1 MDETQKGNETT
12 EQTSFDV
19 EAAPVEAAEAP
30 YTNDTDFESAPLGAL
45 DDNQET
51 AEDADTNARE
61 TYAAD
66 HDADEGQAAGGI
78 GAVPAGAADPQD
90 ADAEPTSAQA
100 PLMPAFLTREEYEQV
115 GDDPD
120 PLPEGFEVKIGRAHV

>member
-61 TYAAD
+61 TCAAD
-66 HDADEGQAAGGI
+66 HDADAGPAEGGRRARTASPPRP
-78 GAVPAGAADPQD
+78 PAP
-90 ADAEPTSAQA
+90 P
-100 PLMPAFLTREEYEQV
+100 P
-115 GDDPD
+115 
-120 PLPEGFEVKIGRAHV
+120 

>member
-30 YTNDTDFESAPLGAL
+30 YTNDTDCESAPLGAL

-61 TYAAD
+61 TCAAD

-78 GAVPAGAADPQD
+78 GAVPAGTADPQD
-90 ADAEPTSAQA
+90 TV
-100 PLMPAFLTREEYEQV
+100 L
-115 GDDPD
+115 
-120 PLPEGFEVKIGRAHV
+120 